1 MQKTVE
7 RKQNMNRTR
16 NQSSVISYQYRLRRK
31 SEHHHSSFQRKRSFT
46 LIELLVVIAII
57 AILAGILLPAL
68 NKAKQ
73 SAHTISCVNNFASIG
88 KSTILYQDDN
98 NEYYPSHYGN
108 SGNYATKPWFWF
120 QRTTSTMSS
129 YLPWKYDEEFLGGC
143 YKTDSGEIRK
153 NKLACP
159 SMPDSNHCFIT
170 HDIPVM
176 PCLPTKDNTV
186 YLSLAFNAN
195 FFGGSGTKFLKLR
208 QVVRPSRTIF
218 MADSSGWGN
227 TDYRCGTYSSSFDG
241 KCKIVPPRHN
251 GKANF
256 MRADM
261 HIDTIKFADYPIQGN
276 VSYNGQTWQPEA
288 TKY

>member
-1 MQKTVE
+1 
-7 RKQNMNRTR
+7 MNRF
-16 NQSSVISYQYRLRRK
+16 
-31 SEHHHSSFQRKRSFT
+31 SSFDFSSFGRKCRFT

-57 AILAGILLPAL
+57 AILAGMLLPAL
-68 NKAKQ
+68 SKAKQ
-73 SAHTISCVNNFASIG
+73 TAQTTSCMNNFATIG
-88 KSTILYQDDN
+88 KIILMYQNDF

-120 QRTTSTMSS
+120 QRTTSSMTN

-143 YKTDSGEIRK
+143 YKTDSGEIRL

-159 SMPDSNHCFIT
+159 AMPDTSHCFST
-170 HDIPVM
+170 HDVPVT
-176 PCLPTKDNTV
+176 PCFPTKDNTV

-195 FFGGSGTKFLKLR
+195 FHGGSGKTTRRLR
-208 QVVRPSRTIF
+208 QVVRPSRTVY

-227 TDYRCGTYSSSFDG
+227 TDYRCGTYSSTTDG

-251 GKANF
+251 GKAHF

-261 HIDTIKFADYPIQGN
+261 HIDLIRWKDYPIQGN
-276 VSYNGQTWQPEA
+276 VTYNGQTWQPEA